1 MKFLKFNTLFLLVFL
16 SGFGEA
22 QGREVAEGESPQNEQ
37 CESLFCKLVQL
48 RFGEVQEQ
56 DVIPSFDFVTIPA
69 KGAEFKMGSPKGE
82 PKRCTNENGKDG
94 EQVDVTFTKDFEIM
108 KYEVTQEEYFMVT
121 GTNPSHFNKKRYCQG
136 EGEYVEKTTPNGM
149 VGLCRRHPV
158 ESVSW
163 DMGMDFI
170 KELNKRAG
178 FKEGDCTGNPTKDK
192 TGCYRYP
199 TEAEWEFA
207 ARGGTDT
214 AYSFGNNPEDL
225 KFYGWYRNN
234 SKEQTQPVGDLDPN
248 PYGLFDM
255 HGNVWEWTQ
264 NSWQNFLVGEEDPL
278 HTDFVLSI
286 RVIVI
291 RGGSWFS
298 VAQYLRSAY
307 RYYWFA
313 GNWNR
318 DIGFRLVRTL

>member
-16 SGFGEA
+16 SGFGEV
-22 QGREVAEGESPQNEQ
+22 QG
-37 CESLFCKLVQL
+37 
-48 RFGEVQEQ
+48 
-56 DVIPSFDFVTIPA
+56 VIPDFDFVTIPA
-69 KGAEFKMGSPKGE
+69 KDAEFKMGSPKNE
-82 PKRCTNENGKDG
+82 PKRWTDENGKDG

-121 GTNPSHFNKKRYCQG
+121 GTNPSHFSKKRYCQG
-136 EGEYVEKTTPNGM
+136 EGEYVEKNTLSGV

-158 ESVSW
+158 EMVSW
-163 DMGMDFI
+163 NMGTDFI

-178 FKEGDCTGNPTKDK
+178 FKEGDCMGNPTKDK

-207 ARGGTDT
+207 ARGETDT

-225 KFYGWYRNN
+225 KFHDWYWDN
-234 SKEQTQPVGDLDPN
+234 SKAQTQPAGDLDPN

-264 NSWQNFLVGEEDPL
+264 DSWRNFLPGGKDPL
-278 HTDFVLSI
+278 HTDSGSF
-286 RVIVI
+286 RVI
-291 RGGSWFS
+291 RGGSLGID
-298 VAQYLRSAY
+298 AQYLRSAN
-307 RYYWFA
+307 RSFWNA
-313 GNWNR
+313 GHGHY
-318 DIGFRLVRTL
+318 DIGFRLVRQL